1 MISLFVVGETGV
13 RNKRSK
19 MEREFFLLLSGVAT
33 ASALL
38 VIVARNPVHSALALV
53 ACLVQIA
60 ALYVLLGAPFLAV
73 IQIFVYVGAV
83 MVLFLFVI
91 MMLDVRKESK
101 RRYLKHALLPGV
113 VVLVILSG
121 ELIVLLTQSTKLHA
135 AMGPGQTI
143 TTQPSVEEL
152 SLLLFQDFLLP
163 FEVASV
169 ILLVALI
176 GAVVLARSEADV
188 TPVRSRKN
196 HGEVRR

>member
-1 MISLFVVGETGV
+1 
-13 RNKRSK
+13 
-19 MEREFFLLLSGVAT
+19 MEREFFLLLSAVAI

-38 VIVARNPVHSALALV
+38 VVVARNPVHSALALV

-91 MMLDVRKESK
+91 MMLDVRKEAQT
-101 RRYLKHALLPGV
+101 RYLKNAALPGV
-113 VVLVILSG
+113 VALVILSG
-121 ELIVLLTQSTKLHA
+121 ELIVLLTQSARLHA
-135 AMGPGQTI
+135 VMGPGQPI
-143 TTQPSVEEL
+143 TSQPSVESL

-176 GAVVLARSEADV
+176 GAVVLARPDEGTV
-188 TPVRSRKN
+188 PVQASKK
-196 HGEVRR
+196 HSLTKGEDLK